1 MTGKCVL
8 KWLGLI
14 SRDRRYG
21 VSRERK
27 RLRKVVNEETGESSC
42 RFESRVTKLLEPS
55 GEHWPELG
63 GTLLGHGD
71 LTISRIKKFQK
82 RKKFREGCKSLVEVD
97 G

>member
-1 MTGKCVL
+1 MTSKCVL

-42 RFESRVTKLLEPS
+42 RFESRVTKLLE
-55 GEHWPELG
+55 HFTELG
-63 GTLLGHGD
+63 GILVGHGD
-71 LTISRIKKFQK
+71 LSISRIKKF
-82 RKKFREGCKSLVEVD
+82 RDVCKSLVEVEGD
-97 G
+97 MFVFKAP